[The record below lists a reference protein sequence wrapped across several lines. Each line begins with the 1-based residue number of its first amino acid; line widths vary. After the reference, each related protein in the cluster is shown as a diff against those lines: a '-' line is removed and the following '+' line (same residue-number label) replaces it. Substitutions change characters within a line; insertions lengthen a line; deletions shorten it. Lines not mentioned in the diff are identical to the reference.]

1 MLLLLSFPLLHLFPV
16 VYAVLLAVLLLSLTH
31 PFLHCFSLFGRVVCP
46 LLSKVYVISVPRFA

>member
-31 PFLHCFSLFGRVVCP
+31 PFLHCFFPVRSCGLPSFEQGLRDFCP
-46 LLSKVYVISVPRFA
+46 